1 MGNING
7 SVIVSWDYD
16 NNGKGIVL
24 IGEKDPLGIQQRINI
39 IDAKTDKDGLEALS
53 GLGIDIFKETDLG

>member
-1 MGNING
+1 MSNING

-16 NNGKGIVL
+16 SDGKGIVL
-24 IGEKDPLGIQQRINI
+24 IGEKDPLGIQQRINV